1 MRTEFRVVSVTSPSR
16 NGYQADV
23 HFLLVPAS
31 TANLFHTDAKAFQ
44 KSHSQNHTARIIPM
58 LHSAKLFIL
67 AGLPADCR
75 NVAAG
80 RMNLAARKTK
90 GCER

>member
-1 MRTEFRVVSVTSPSR
+1 MRTEFRVVSVTLPSR
-16 NGYQADV
+16 NGHQTDI
-23 HFLLVPAS
+23 HFLLVSAS
-31 TANLFHTDAKAFQ
+31 TANLFPTDAKAFQ

-58 LHSAKLFIL
+58 LHSAKLFML
-67 AGLPADCR
+67 ASLSVACR

-80 RMNLAARKTK
+80 RMTLAARKTK